1 MKNKLKYRDNSYF
14 NSEDLY
20 LFDNGLNK
28 WYLTKVHFYN
38 GFWYSDVACRY
49 KMSSVVCVNCEELYD
64 LSVSFL
70 GAKGNIKKFL
80 ENPNNDFGIMWEGLN
95 ENKNLNY
102 YWYDVNLFRNG
113 IN

>member
-38 GFWYSDVACRY
+38 GFWYSDVACKY
-49 KMSSVVCVNCEELYD
+49 KMSSVVCVNCKELYH
-64 LSVSFL
+64 SVVEFS
-70 GAKGNIKKFL
+70 GVKGTVCKFL
-80 ENPNNDFGIMWEGLN
+80 SAPNNDFGILWESGGKHGLPH
-95 ENKNLNY
+95 
-102 YWYDVNLFRNG
+102 YWNDVNLFRKN